1 MLPAVTD
8 SLSLPPAI
16 RQSTALHKRVQ
27 LFASS
32 CDTFSLAA
40 DRDEE
45 FESLAL
51 DIARFQQEHSPGF
64 ARMVGI
70 FGGKLES
77 LRDIPIVPSDAFR
90 LTRVAVHPAELD
102 AAVYRT
108 SGTSSQMTGTHPV
121 RDLSTKEELALL
133 QAKRTLFRDHGRGV
147 IVALAPSPQAS
158 PSSSLTHMM
167 QLFMDHFDGRPLSAD
182 PHGAPYAPLNPDRWL
197 FGPQGVDLEGLK
209 RACRIAK
216 HRSEPLYVLATSFAL
231 LAALEALDG
240 ERLQTPK
247 RTVIMLTGG
256 FKGRSTQLN
265 EAELRKA
272 AAETFATPTEFL
284 WGEYGMTELG
294 SQLFE
299 QRVTSTSKLG
309 PVPSDPTHLCW
320 WQRSG
325 DEGLY
330 FPPPWL
336 RVRPIDAA
344 TYRPCPEGQPG
355 LAHFIDLANVDSCL
369 SIVTQDMIRLENG
382 GIRLLGRA
390 PRAPSRGCS
399 LPFEAFLHRSNSQ
412 VGGS

>member
-1 MLPAVTD
+1 MTD
-8 SLSLPPAI
+8 AFSIPPAI

-27 LFASS
+27 LFAAS
-32 CDTFSLAA
+32 CDTFSLSA
-40 DRDEE
+40 DRDVE

-77 LRDIPIVPSDAFR
+77 LHDIPIVPSDAFR

-108 SGTSSQMTGTHPV
+108 SGTSTQMTGSHPV

-147 IVALAPSPQAS
+147 VVALAPSPKSS
-158 PSSSLTHMM
+158 PGSSLTHMM
-167 QLFMDHFDGRPLSAD
+167 QLFMDHFDGRAVCAEPE
-182 PHGAPYAPLNPDRWL
+182 GAPYASMHPDRWL

-256 FKGRSTQLN
+256 FKGRKTQLN
-265 EAELRKA
+265 EGELRKA
-272 AAETFATPTEFL
+272 AADTFETPMDCL

-299 QRVTSTSKLG
+299 QRVTSSSKLG
-309 PVPSDPTHLCW
+309 TLPSDPAHLCW

-325 DEGLY
+325 GEGLY
-330 FPPPWL
+330 FAPPWL
-336 RVRPIDAA
+336 RVRPIDPAS
-344 TYRPCPEGQPG
+344 YRPCAEGQAG

-369 SIVTQDMIRLENG
+369 SIVTQDMIRLEAG
-382 GIRLLGRA
+382 GVRLLGRA
-390 PRAPSRGCS
+390 PRAPARGCS
-399 LPFEAFLHRSNSQ
+399 LPFEAFLHRPSSSK
-412 VGGS
+412 GAL